1 MRFAVFIYNTINY
14 AWVRFQIVQFR
25 ITSEAFFGKIR
36 TANNTVSDTITTENV
51 AFCMEESFHLR
62 ILPVDTD
69 VDP

>member
-1 MRFAVFIYNTINY
+1 MDRLTRLYRDWSGCAPDV
-14 AWVRFQIVQFR
+14 QIVQFR